1 MLRPL
6 CFLSSFVE
14 VQFANKVQVSKVQLV
29 LPICVFIGI
38 FMVVNELMSL
48 FTCLL
53 GCHWMVIAA
62 MLSNVFSTIFPGWAL
77 LVEENIEVDLTP
89 DSGHELFY

>member
-1 MLRPL
+1 MPT
-6 CFLSSFVE
+6 
-14 VQFANKVQVSKVQLV
+14 NKVQVSNVQLV
-29 LPICVFIGI
+29 LLICVFIGI
-38 FMVVNELMSL
+38 FMVVNEFLSL

-53 GCHWMVIAA
+53 GCHLMVIAC
-62 MLSNVFSTIFPGWAL
+62 MLNNVFSTIFPGWAL